1 MKKLSEQELAEHAGA
16 TVREVRE
23 LTELGVLEP
32 TAEAAYLPSDI
43 QRVRI
48 VQALGRAGIS
58 PSLLGQL
65 IDAGAY
71 SMAWAALLFPDP
83 PPQVATTFGKAAAE
97 LTLPTGLVER
107 LYAAWELPPP
117 RASEA
122 PRADDMELLRL
133 AAVGY
138 STFGRDDAVT
148 VAVARELGD
157 SLHRLAE
164 SQVRLFR
171 SRIQEPLATLADSR
185 GQPAADQ
192 ITEIAAS
199 LLAALERTVPLLY
212 RRHLEQEVVEAI
224 VLRAELTLEQA
235 GLAQRR
241 PARLPMIAFL
251 DLTGYTDLTEHQGDS
266 AAAALAARLVELV
279 HEVAH
284 RNGGRLVKVLGD
296 GAMLAFAD
304 PAQGVLSGLELVER
318 IPETGLP
325 PARVGGHV
333 GPVVFQGGDYFGST
347 VNLAARITDYAR
359 PREVLVS
366 DEVALATDGL
376 QGVNYQPVG
385 PVSLKGAPTPVSLQ
399 VATRSGQHPG

>member
-1 MKKLSEQELAEHAGA
+1 VNELSERELAERAGA
-16 TVREVRE
+16 TVRQVRE

-32 TAEAAYLPSDI
+32 TAEAAYQPSDI

-48 VQALGRAGIS
+48 VQALDRAGIALS
-58 PSLLGQL
+58 QLGQV
-65 IDAGAY
+65 IHAGAY
-71 SMAWAALLFPDP
+71 SMAWAELLFPAP
-83 PPQVATTFGKAAAE
+83 PPQVATTFAKAAAE
-97 LTLPTGLVER
+97 LTLSTGLVER

-117 RASEA
+117 KASEA

-133 AAVGY
+133 AALGH
-138 STFGRDDAVT
+138 SAFGRDDT
-148 VAVARELGD
+148 VALAVARQLGD

-185 GQPAADQ
+185 GEPAADQ
-192 ITEIAAS
+192 ITAIAAQ
-199 LLAALERTVPLLY
+199 LLAALERTVLLLY

-224 VLRAELTLEQA
+224 VLRAERTLEQA

-241 PARLPMIAFL
+241 PVRFPMIAFL
-251 DLTGYTDLTEHQGDS
+251 DLTGYTDLTEHRGDS

-284 RNGGRLVKVLGD
+284 RKGGRLVKVLGD
-296 GAMLAFAD
+296 GAMLAFPD

-318 IPETGLP
+318 LPQEGLP

-333 GPVVFQGGDYFGST
+333 GPVVFQGGDYFGRT

-359 PREVLVS
+359 PSEVLVS
-366 DEVALATDGL
+366 DEVVVATDGL
-376 QGVNYQPVG
+376 QGVDYQPVG
-385 PVSLKGAPTPVSLQ
+385 PVTLKGAPTPVSLQ
-399 VATRSGQHPG
+399 VASRNGQHRH